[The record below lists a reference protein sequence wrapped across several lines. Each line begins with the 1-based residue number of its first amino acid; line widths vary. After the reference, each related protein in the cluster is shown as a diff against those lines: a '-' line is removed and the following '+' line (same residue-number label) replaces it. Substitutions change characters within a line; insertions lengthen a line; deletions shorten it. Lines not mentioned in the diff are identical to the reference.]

1 MAIYFFTLLSLAAC
15 YLVGVVAC
23 RFRPLDHPYGTEARL
38 GHIDGLRGY
47 LALLVFAMHF
57 ATTRLFNLEGHWGYA
72 PQHGMRMLGEIG
84 VALFF
89 MVTGYLFIF
98 RLLEKAGQVDW
109 RGLYISRVFRIY
121 PVYLLFVALVFL
133 LTIIVRHWG
142 VYGDIGQWLSS
153 FAGWMVFGRTDVNGI
168 PAREMVVMGVQWT
181 LQYEWLFYLLLP
193 LIAVLL
199 RWSIT
204 SGILMVVVIAG
215 AIYPQNAFGF
225 SSLFFVFF
233 MMGGIA
239 AKLRHRNPAWLR
251 HIESVP
257 VTLAAIL
264 AVAIT
269 IACFNTAYGFVQAVL
284 LSVFFIPVALGNSM
298 FGILKLK
305 GSEWLGEI
313 SFSIYLLHTPIL
325 FTLFTL
331 VFSHFAETHSE
342 LAFDALMPVVSVI
355 VTVLAGLTYTF
366 IERPMMNMG
375 KTMLSQ

>member
-1 MAIYFFTLLSLAAC
+1 VAIYFFTLLSFAAC
-15 YLVGVVAC
+15 YLVGVFAC
-23 RFRPLDHPYGTEARL
+23 RLRPLDYPYGAESRL

-57 ATTRLFNLEGHWGYA
+57 ATTRVLNLEGHWGYA

-98 RLLEKAGQVDW
+98 RILDKAGRVDW

-121 PVYLLFVALVFL
+121 PVYLLFVAIVFL
-133 LTIIVRHWG
+133 LSIIVRHWV
-142 VYGDIGQWLSS
+142 VYGGIGEWLSS
-153 FAGWMVFGRTDVNGI
+153 FAGWMSFGRTDVNGI

-199 RWSIT
+199 RWRMT
-204 SGILMVVVIAG
+204 TGLLVVLVAAG

-225 SSLFFVFF
+225 SSLFLVFF
-233 MMGGIA
+233 LMGGVA
-239 AKLRHRNPAWLR
+239 AKLRLLNPVWLR
-251 HIESVP
+251 HIETVP

-264 AVAIT
+264 AVVIT
-269 IACFNTAYGFVQAVL
+269 IACFNTAYGF
-284 LSVFFIPVALGNSM
+284 IPVALGNSM
-298 FGILKLK
+298 FGLLKLK
-305 GSEWLGEI
+305 ASEWLGEI

-325 FTLFTL
+325 FAVFTL
-331 VFSHFAETHSE
+331 GFSHFSKTHSE
-342 LAFDALMPVVSVI
+342 LAFDALMPVIAVLV
-355 VTVLAGLTYTF
+355 VVLAGLTYTF
-366 IERPMMNMG
+366 IEKPMINVG
-375 KTMLSQ
+375 KNLRHKHSEASAR